1 MKRTSSSQANGEVFT
16 PPDSGVKIENPVHII
31 IHTRGKVMNKL
42 TTIATQE
49 TTASV
54 VGMGVAKT
62 YLRTH
67 QD

>member
-1 MKRTSSSQANGEVFT
+1 MKGTSSSQANGEVFT
-16 PPDSGVKIENPVHII
+16 PPDSGVNMENPVHII